1 MGKRKRK
8 KFSSTLTWK
17 AVRGIFGL
25 LSQGVVKASPLLL
38 MGAIGFGI
46 FWGIR
51 QNLYADP
58 GFLVQFVAVS
68 PEGSLSPKDLQS
80 LEKRFLNQNLF
91 KIPIHKV
98 AREIEQNP
106 RIRQA
111 RVLREFPNTVRIEIS
126 ERTPF
131 VQIRFEPKGLY
142 DVASEDG
149 TVLETSTTR
158 NGNLLLVES
167 YETERRPQVG
177 KEVNLPGFKEG
188 IRLARAFWQHPLNES
203 EKIRQIRLDHLGN
216 VSLGLEDGPELR
228 FGRSPLQKLVAL
240 DSVIPLLKGPERA
253 HLVYIDL
260 QYHDLVVRKK

>member
-17 AVRGIFGL
+17 AVRGICGL
-25 LSQGVVKASPLLL
+25 VSQGIVKASPLLL
-38 MGAIGFGI
+38 MGAMGFGI

-58 GFLVQFVAVS
+58 GFLVQSVKVS
-68 PEGSLSPKDLQS
+68 PEGSLSSKDLES

-91 KIPIHKV
+91 KVPIRKV

-111 RVLREFPNTVRIEIS
+111 RVLREFPSTVRIEIS

-149 TVLETSTTR
+149 TVLERSTAR
-158 NGNLLLVES
+158 NGNLLLVEA
-167 YETERRPQVG
+167 YETDRRPEVG
-177 KEVNLPGFKEG
+177 KQANLPGLQEG
-188 IRLARAFWQHPLNES
+188 IRLARAFWQHPLNET
-203 EKIRQIRLDHLGN
+203 EKIRQIQLDHLGN
-216 VSLGLEDGPELR
+216 VSLSLEDGPELR
-228 FGRSPLQKLVAL
+228 FGRSPLQKFGAL
-240 DSVIPLLKGPERA
+240 DSVIPLLKGPERT
-253 HLVYIDL
+253 HLIYVDL

>member
-8 KFSSTLTWK
+8 KLSSTLTWK

-25 LSQGVVKASPLLL
+25 LSEGVVKASPFLLV
-38 MGAIGFGI
+38 GVIGFGI

-58 GFLVQFVAVS
+58 GFRVQSVVVS
-68 PEGSLSPKDLQS
+68 PEGALSSKDLES
-80 LEKRFLNQNLF
+80 IEKHFLNQNLF
-91 KIPIHKV
+91 KVPIQKV
-98 AREIEQNP
+98 ARQIEQNP
-106 RIRQA
+106 RIRRA

-131 VQIRFEPKGLY
+131 VQIRFELKGPY
-142 DVASEDG
+142 YSAAEDG
-149 TVLETSTTR
+149 FVLETSTAR
-158 NGNLLLVES
+158 NGNLLLVEA
-167 YETERRPQVG
+167 YETERRPAVG
-177 KEVNLPGFKEG
+177 KEASLQGLKEG
-188 IRLARAFWQHPLNES
+188 IRLARAFWQHSLNES

-216 VSLGLEDGPELR
+216 VSLTLEDGPELR
-228 FGRSPLQKLVAL
+228 FGRSPLQKFGAL

-253 HLVYIDL
+253 RLVYVDL